1 VTAPDV
7 LPGNSFFSFKP
18 ETTMIQLLRAAAA
31 AAGVLTAASALAVDM
46 TVTHFGTGMY
56 GVPFAIARDK
66 GWFKSDAGIDVT
78 GFITSAGGG
87 TTIRNALASEIPY
100 GEVALPAAIAAI
112 QQGVKLTIVHGGVLS
127 VADQV
132 WVTRKDD
139 LSIRKFADL
148 KGKKLGYSSPKSV
161 TDIITSVML
170 KNEKLES
177 VVERRS
183 VGGIGAGVT
192 TLREGGVDM
201 TYITQPVWSKEKDNF
216 RIAWTS
222 TDIAPRVTQTV
233 GIVRTDYLQKNP
245 GVIRGIIAARRKG
258 VEFVKAH
265 PDEAAPIMAREYKVT
280 PEQAKSAIEDVLKAK
295 GTYWSLGG
303 FDYEGMEF
311 MLKGLQM
318 VKAVPEGPFDWK
330 TVIDE
335 SYLPADLRKK

>member
-1 VTAPDV
+1 MFR
-7 LPGNSFFSFKP
+7 LF
-18 ETTMIQLLRAAAA
+18 RAAVAA
-31 AAGVLTAASALAVDM
+31 TGILAATSALAVDL

-56 GVPFAIARDK
+56 GVPFAIAREK

-132 WVTRKDD
+132 WITRKDD
-139 LSIRKFADL
+139 ASIKKFADL

-170 KNEKLES
+170 KDEKLES
-177 VVERRS
+177 SVERKS
-183 VGGIGAGVT
+183 VGGIGSGLTA
-192 TLREGGVDM
+192 LREGGVDM
-201 TYITQPVWSKEKDNF
+201 TYVTEPVWSKEKNNF
-216 RIAWTS
+216 RAAWWS
-222 TDIAPRVTQTV
+222 SDIAPRVTQTV
-233 GIVRTDYLQKNP
+233 GIVRTDYLQKHP
-245 GVIRGIIAARRKG
+245 DVIRGIISARRKA
-258 VEFVKAH
+258 VEFIQAH
-265 PDEAAPIMAREYKVT
+265 PDEAAPIMAREYKIPT
-280 PEQAKSAIEDVLKAK
+280 EQAKAAIDSVLAAK
-295 GTYWSLGG
+295 GVYWSRGG
-303 FDYEGMEF
+303 FDYEGMAF

-330 TVIDE
+330 TVVDE
-335 SYLPADLRKK
+335 SYLPADLRSK

>member
-1 VTAPDV
+1 MFATLRTAS
-7 LPGNSFFSFKP
+7 LA
-18 ETTMIQLLRAAAA
+18 L
-31 AAGVLTAASALAVDM
+31 AGLVGATSALAVDL

-56 GVPFAIARDK
+56 GVPFAIAREK

-87 TTIRNALASEIPY
+87 TTVRNALASDIPY

-132 WVTRKDD
+132 WITRKDD
-139 LSIRKFADL
+139 ASISKFGDL

-170 KNEKLES
+170 DKNGLAS
-177 VVERRS
+177 SVERKS
-183 VGGIGAGVT
+183 VGGIGSGLTA
-192 TLREGGVDM
+192 LREGGVDM
-201 TYITQPVWSKEKDNF
+201 TYVTEPVWSKEKGGF
-216 RIAWTS
+216 RAAWWS

-245 GVIRGIIAARRKG
+245 EVIRGIIVARRKG
-258 VEFVKAH
+258 VEFVRAN
-265 PDEAAPIMAREYKVT
+265 PAESAPIMAREYKI
-280 PEQAKSAIEDVLKAK
+280 PADQAKSAIESVLGAK
-295 GTYWSLGG
+295 GVYWSRGE

-311 MLKGLQM
+311 MLKGLHL
-318 VKAVPEGPFDWK
+318 VKAIPDGPFDWSK
-330 TVIDE
+330 VIDE
-335 SYLPADLRKK
+335 SFLPADLRSKK

>member
-1 VTAPDV
+1 MA
-7 LPGNSFFSFKP
+7 GF
-18 ETTMIQLLRAAAA
+18 LRAAAL
-31 AAGVLTAASALAVDM
+31 AAGVLGAASALAVDL

-56 GVPFAIARDK
+56 GVPFAIAREK
-66 GWFKSDAGIDVT
+66 GWFKSDAGLDVT

-132 WVTRKDD
+132 WITRKDD
-139 LSIRKFADL
+139 ASIKKFADL

-170 KNEKLES
+170 QNNGLTS
-177 VVERRS
+177 SVERKS
-183 VGGIGAGVT
+183 VGGIGSGLTA
-192 TLREGGVDM
+192 LREGGVDM
-201 TYITQPVWSKEKDNF
+201 TYVTEPVWSKEKGNF
-216 RIAWTS
+216 RVAWWS

-245 GVIRGIIAARRKG
+245 DVIKGIIAARRKG
-258 VEFVKAH
+258 VEFIKSN
-265 PDEAAPIMAREYKVT
+265 PSEAAPIMGREYKIP
-280 PEQAKSAIEDVLKAK
+280 PEQAKTAIESVLGAK
-295 GTYWSLGG
+295 GVYWSRGE

-318 VKAVPEGPFDWK
+318 VKAIPEGPFDWK

-335 SYLPADLRKK
+335 SYLPADLRSKK

>member
-1 VTAPDV
+1 M
-7 LPGNSFFSFKP
+7 FR
-18 ETTMIQLLRAAAA
+18 LLRAAVAT
-31 AAGVLTAASALAVDM
+31 AGVLAATSALAVDL

-56 GVPFAIARDK
+56 GVPFAIAREK

-132 WVTRKDD
+132 WITRKDD
-139 LSIRKFADL
+139 ASIKKFADL

-177 VVERRS
+177 SVERKS
-183 VGGIGAGVT
+183 VGGIGSGLTA
-192 TLREGGVDM
+192 LREGGVDM
-201 TYITQPVWSKEKDNF
+201 TYVTEPVWSKEKGNF
-216 RIAWTS
+216 RPAWWS

-233 GIVRTDYLQKNP
+233 GIVRTDYLQKHP
-245 GVIRGIIAARRKG
+245 EVIKGIITARRKA
-258 VEFVKAH
+258 VEFIKAH
-265 PDEAAPIMAREYKVT
+265 PAEAAPIMAREYKIP
-280 PEQAKSAIEDVLKAK
+280 PEQAKTAIESVLGAK
-295 GTYWSLGG
+295 GVYWSRGE

-318 VKAVPEGPFDWK
+318 VKAIPEGPFDWK

-335 SYLPADLRKK
+335 SFLPADLRSKQ